1 MYELD
6 SVDQILYRAHL
17 NEICKA
23 VWVLCAGLEKNLNP
37 GRGPLLLVFVND
49 FVGVP
54 LAWTLAVWA
63 SELQK
68 LLAQ

>member
-1 MYELD
+1 MGSLC
-6 SVDQILYRAHL
+6 RACPLGKQLFHFA
-17 NEICKA
+17 C
-23 VWVLCAGLEKNLNP
+23 P
-37 GRGPLLLVFVND
+37 GPLLLVVVND

-54 LAWTLAVWA
+54 LAWTLADWA

>member
-1 MYELD
+1 MGSLC
-6 SVDQILYRAHL
+6 RARKKL
-17 NEICKA
+17 ESRL
-23 VWVLCAGLEKNLNP
+23 VLWVSSSSW
-37 GRGPLLLVFVND
+37 GPLLLVCVND

-54 LAWTLAVWA
+54 LAWTLDDWA